1 MSARNATP
9 VISPDRQQTPQNDN
23 NAIEQEAEEEGKAA
37 AVLKNPSYMD
47 REGPPLDDCC
57 PICFG
62 TFDVPCKANCGHWYC
77 GSCILQYWKYSGP
90 SSRCKC
96 PMCSSRISNLTPE
109 ASLHGQQEQEVVK
122 VLEDV
127 RRYNHV
133 FVGGVRGLARKVHVV
148 PFLFKRMLEE
158 MMDPD
163 GHNFFLYEKLMRMFA
178 IFLAILYISSPFDFI
193 PLGRIGVVR
202 LFEYMS
208 MLLAV
213 TLRLAGIFRRR
224 RLNQQEAETF
234 MGPPSKNVRTI
245 SQEAFDE
252 LVKENIEDLGLD
264 PTEALEDAI
273 QTLTLQGVDLSG
285 IVTCVPG
292 EGSVME
298 NPVIKCLERL
308 KELGF
313 DDDDLDEMVGL
324 LDELVGLFT
333 GVEGSGNVAIGVRNG
348 GLELVCSICSNIPI
362 VSEKVLVS
370 ALKTLALL
378 IHDVQSTEM
387 FRSSDGPKMVVGILK
402 DGSESLEVMNAG
414 FAVVA
419 AAATGNEVV
428 KELFIELKIDEL
440 ILEVLNKQSKGISQ
454 GLYDS
459 IRVLLT
465 PDDNRVVASQ
475 VYGYARRFAKIGIA
489 IALVESLRS
498 GLTSPSLV
506 SASVALKAVAVNDE
520 ICKSIAESGG
530 IDIIFKCIDDSGEH
544 GNKIVARACC
554 SLLSKLAGSDSNKS
568 AIVEKEGMNKLI
580 QLAARFSDDPSVLQE
595 VMSIF
600 TVLCLRSPDNAA
612 RAMEAGAGD
621 LAIQAMEKFSNV
633 QQLQRSSCLM
643 IRNLVAR
650 NPENR
655 TLLLS
660 HGIEKII
667 RRAKVNHETCKDAAT
682 DALRDLGLDNYNS

>member
-23 NAIEQEAEEEGKAA
+23 NAIEQEAEEESKTAV
-37 AVLKNPSYMD
+37 VLKNPSYMD

-62 TFDVPCKANCGHWYC
+62 TFDVPCKASCGHWYC

-109 ASLHGQQEQEVVK
+109 ASLHGQQGQEVVK

-224 RLNQQEAETF
+224 RLNQQETF

-292 EGSVME
+292 EGNVRE

-348 GLELVCSICSNIPI
+348 GLELVCSICSSIPL

-402 DGSESLEVMNAG
+402 DGSESLEVLNTG

-428 KELFIELKIDEL
+428 KELLIELKIDEL
-440 ILEVLNKQSKGISQ
+440 ILEVLNRQSEGNIQ

-489 IALVESLRS
+489 RALVESLRS

-506 SASVALKAVAVNDE
+506 SASIALKAVAVNDE

-530 IDIIFKCIDDSGEH
+530 IDVIFKCIDDSGER

-580 QLAARFSDDPSVLQE
+580 QLSARFSDDPSVLQE

-600 TVLCLRSPDNAA
+600 TVLCLRSPDTAA

-667 RRAKVNHETCKDAAT
+667 RRAKANHETCKDAAT